1 MSDTEELYGDEAE
14 WNPMPDAAATLTFN
28 IATPEGRFA
37 HRCACR
43 GGEMLLLLQDLAKE
57 MRDCTKYGAE
67 PCWPNPQLPEDVLHN
82 RTTTNATEH
91 WRERLRD
98 LAHDHGVD
106 LEDDI

>member
-1 MSDTEELYGDEAE
+1 MTDTEETKQH
-14 WNPMPDAAATLTFN
+14 PMPDAAATLTFN

-43 GGEMLLLLQDLAKE
+43 GEGMLYLLWDLDQE
-57 MRDCTKYGAE
+57 MRMCVKYGNE
-67 PCWPNPQLPEDVLHN
+67 PHDP
-82 RTTTNATEH
+82 TTSYEINDGVAKATEH

-106 LEDDI
+106 LEDDV